1 MATFAAKFTR
11 HPVLDINKDRI
22 RKRERSVGAEVVDFQ
37 EGRGWIG
44 CRLSQTDTAM
54 QHGWKVDYMIP
65 LLRCRL

>member
-37 EGRGWIG
+37 EGRG
-44 CRLSQTDTAM
+44 
-54 QHGWKVDYMIP
+54 
-65 LLRCRL
+65 